1 MRVEFCESVDVK
13 GMASI
18 GVDDI
23 ACALRESLSDASNA
37 DESERWRES
46 SLKSLVSSVHQV
58 LSAIDREMIETIND
72 EQRQM
77 IFDGLSKEIQRWK
90 T

>member
-1 MRVEFCESVDVK
+1 MRVEFCESVDVT
-13 GMASI
+13 GTAFI

-23 ACALRESLSDASNA
+23 ASALRESLAEASNA

-58 LSAIDREMIETIND
+58 LSAIDRDMIATMDD
-72 EQRQM
+72 EQRSM

-90 T
+90 P